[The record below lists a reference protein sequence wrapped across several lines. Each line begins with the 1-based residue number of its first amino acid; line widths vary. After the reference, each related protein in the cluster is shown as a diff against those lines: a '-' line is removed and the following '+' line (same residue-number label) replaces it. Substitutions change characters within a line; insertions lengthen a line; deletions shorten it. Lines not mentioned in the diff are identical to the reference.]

1 MEYENSDKNIWK
13 KIKPYQ
19 FKPKK
24 SLKAAEALQGDSLL
38 LITKPPVV
46 SGIHWPRKDERLS
59 TLGSHS

>member
-1 MEYENSDKNIWK
+1 MEYENSDKNMIWK

-38 LITKPPVV
+38 LITK
-46 SGIHWPRKDERLS
+46 LQ
-59 TLGSHS
+59 